1 MKKYLLILIF
11 LAITF
16 LSFAGNGN
24 NVNFSIQFYNKKIY
38 FLGDPVWVEA
48 VVSNNSTSTVHFKV
62 ADNRFFTLD
71 FAARTETNL
80 QINHTQK
87 YTIERSSD
95 KPVFFRQINLEP
107 GEKYGIL
114 VELNDFLEFKNP
126 GIYILEASFY
136 PNLYSGNSPEA
147 VKSNRVTLDIRPAL
161 STPLMKEMINRKTGK
176 VIKREPIPP
185 DEVVSFTIKARQ
197 KSQWDRFF
205 LYFNLE
211 KLILKNP
218 ERSRVYKR
226 LSEENKKR
234 MIGKFRDELREEKVD
249 RDILTIPSSFQ
260 ITKTTYTPFEGRVEV
275 IEKFKYS
282 DYTEVKKYI
291 YYMER
296 KDKYWQ
302 IVNYEIQNLGTE

>member
-1 MKKYLLILIF
+1 MKKYLLILVF
-11 LAITF
+11 LTITF

-38 FLGDPVWVEA
+38 FLGDPVWLEA
-48 VVSNNSTSTVHFKV
+48 VVSNDSTSTVHFKV

-71 FAARTETNL
+71 FTARTETNL

-87 YTIERSSD
+87 YTIERSSN

-114 VELNDFLEFKNP
+114 VELNDFLEFKNSE
-126 GIYILEASFY
+126 IYILEASFY
-136 PNLYSGNSPEA
+136 PNLYSGSSPEA
-147 VKSNRVTLDIRPAL
+147 VKSNRLTLDIRPAL
-161 STPLMKEMINRKTGK
+161 STPLLKEMINRKTGK
-176 VIKREPIPP
+176 VIERESIPP

-197 KSQWDRFF
+197 KSQWERFF

-218 ERSRVYKR
+218 EKSRVYRR

-260 ITKTTYTPFEGRVEV
+260 IIKTTYTPFEGSVEV

-291 YYMER
+291 YYLER